1 MIVTGYHC
9 RLMVCWLM
17 TEVNLCIVRKGGC
30 WRMIMGKEM
39 IWLDG
44 LWNLLIDN
52 WGVVSESACSRN
64 RWFVFFLL
72 FLVKI
77 SLRLPINV
85 SRQSNDDT
93 GQWFVCPFEKLWL
106 RWSLRTNCYV
116 YGLYF
121 FTWWYLGMLFRYVCV
136 YRYVDIRDSFLLEEI
151 GKNVGCDG
159 RLRWLEYKSN

>member
-1 MIVTGYHC
+1 MFQ
-9 RLMVCWLM
+9 
-17 TEVNLCIVRKGGC
+17 
-30 WRMIMGKEM
+30 
-39 IWLDG
+39 
-44 LWNLLIDN
+44 
-52 WGVVSESACSRN
+52 N
-64 RWFVFFLL
+64 RWFVFFLF

-77 SLRLPINV
+77 SLRLPIDV

-121 FTWWYLGMLFRYVCV
+121 FPWWYLGMLFRYVCV
-136 YRYVDIRDSFLLEEI
+136 YRYVNIRDSFLLEEI